1 MHWSVAFK
9 LQLHY
14 LVFSTISL
22 VICFT
27 TMSVIRNF
35 LHTAQY
41 CTGKKP
47 FLQQPLSHCCLPC
60 SGLKHLLPTS
70 PQPFFLPFFRYSKP
84 MLLNLG
90 LQALSSKP
98 CNFMAGSIH
107 FGCEASYILTHWM
120 GHTWNG
126 LPRWPD
132 PAASDEALS
141 DTRCNVLQCCSGR
154 CRSPSSSL
162 HPLAKRRGASLGQI
176 DQRGHWGGRPRV

>member
-1 MHWSVAFK
+1 MHWSVSFK

-41 CTGKKP
+41 CTAKKP
-47 FLQQPLSHCCLPC
+47 FLQQPLSPCCLSYFGP
-60 SGLKHLLPTS
+60 KHLLPTS

-84 MLLNLG
+84 MLLNFG

-98 CNFMAGSIH
+98 CNFMAGSILAAKPPVFSLIEWAIH
-107 FGCEASYILTHWM
+107 EM
-120 GHTWNG
+120 GFQG
-126 LPRWPD
+126 
-132 PAASDEALS
+132 
-141 DTRCNVLQCCSGR
+141 
-154 CRSPSSSL
+154 
-162 HPLAKRRGASLGQI
+162 GQT
-176 DQRGHWGGRPRV
+176 